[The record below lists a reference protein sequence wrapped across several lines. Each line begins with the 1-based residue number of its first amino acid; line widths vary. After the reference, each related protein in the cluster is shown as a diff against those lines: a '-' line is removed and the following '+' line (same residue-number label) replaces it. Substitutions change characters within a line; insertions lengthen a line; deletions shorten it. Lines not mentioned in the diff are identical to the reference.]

1 MYPTALAAAMLPLDH
16 PGLVRSRQPRPV
28 PAGSGLAGGVL
39 AVRVADLVA
48 VDAVDG
54 TDLLAPA
61 TANPVRDG
69 DLMAWC
75 TVVAVAPATLDE
87 DGRLGADGWLPE
99 HVRLGELEEHLG
111 DGAVEQTVAETAP
124 APAGPERRRLM
135 SLPLVARLVMAMTLM
150 PNASYVEAFAQLV
163 GVLPR
168 LPWAR
173 AWQIPEPTVV
183 TAWRRRLGV
192 APMKVLFARVAGHIV
207 AATEPAALW
216 HGLRVATLDGCQV
229 KIPDS
234 EQNRAAFGSSGTA
247 DDSAAFPMARVVLA
261 VARAGRSV
269 LAATVDASRVGEAP
283 LTARL
288 VAAHPDLFTPNDVYV
303 CDRNF
308 YSADLVQAMHRRGA
322 GAHLVMR
329 MKAGIRLPV
338 VKRLG
343 DGDYLSWVRG
353 PDKRPLTVR
362 VIEYDVAK
370 HDGTTSE
377 LFCLLTTLTDQ
388 QRYGK
393 HDIADLYAQR
403 WSAAE
408 TTIGE
413 AKSTI
418 TDAGPSRGPILRSET
433 PELVKQEIWAW
444 LTATQLLRRAAHDIA
459 VAGNVGT
466 DEISFTT
473 VRREAIR
480 AMTQSQVTATTPP
493 AARAQ
498 ATDHRQRRVLA
509 AKVTTGRD
517 RHSPRLQKWRPR
529 FPHTSTRKPT
539 SQGPLTPRFG
549 ACHNNLT

>member
-1 MYPTALAAAMLPLDH
+1 LYPTELAAATLPLVH
-16 PGLVRSRQPRPV
+16 PGLARSRSPRPV
-28 PAGSGLAGGVL
+28 PVGSGLAGGVL
-39 AVRVADLVA
+39 AVRVADLVS
-48 VDAVDG
+48 VDAGDG
-54 TDLLAPA
+54 TGLLAPGSA
-61 TANPVRDG
+61 SPVRDG
-69 DLMAWC
+69 DLVVWC
-75 TVVAVAPATLDE
+75 TVVAVAPAVLDD

-99 HVRLGELEEHLG
+99 HVRLGGLEEHLG
-111 DGAVEQTVAETAP
+111 DGAVEQAVAGNAP

-168 LPWAR
+168 LPWAHG
-173 AWQIPEPTVV
+173 WQVPEPTVV
-183 TAWRRRLGV
+183 TAWRRRLGA
-192 APMKVLFARVAGHIV
+192 APMKALFARVAGHVV
-207 AATEPAALW
+207 AAPEPGALW

-229 KIPDS
+229 KMPDTVA
-234 EQNRAAFGSSGTA
+234 NREAFGSSGTA

-261 VARAGRSV
+261 VARAGRSL
-269 LAATVDASRVGEAP
+269 LAATVDASRVGEQP

-288 VAAHPDLFTPNDVYV
+288 VAEHPHLFTPEHVYV

-308 YSADLVQAMHRRGA
+308 YSADLVQAIHRRGA
-322 GAHLVMR
+322 GAHVVMR
-329 MKAGIRLPV
+329 MKAGVRLPV

-343 DGDYLSWVRG
+343 AGDYLSWVRG

-362 VIEYDVAK
+362 VVEYDVVK
-370 HDGTTSE
+370 FDGTASE
-377 LFCLLTTLTDQ
+377 LFCLLTTLTDE

-393 HDIADLYAQR
+393 QDIADLYAQR

-433 PELVKQEIWAW
+433 PELVEQEIWAW
-444 LTATQLLRRAAHDIA
+444 LTATQLLRRAAHAVA

-480 AMTQSQVTATTPP
+480 AMAQSQVTATTPA

-498 ATDHRQRRVLA
+498 ANDRSHRRVLA
-509 AKVTTGRD
+509 SKVTTGRD

-539 SQGPLTPRFG
+539 SRGPLRPRFG
-549 ACHNNLT
+549 LCHNDLP